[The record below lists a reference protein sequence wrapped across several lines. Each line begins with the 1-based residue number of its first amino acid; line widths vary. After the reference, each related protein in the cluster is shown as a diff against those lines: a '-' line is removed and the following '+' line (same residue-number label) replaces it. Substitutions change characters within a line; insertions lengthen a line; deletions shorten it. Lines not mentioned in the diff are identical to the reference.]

1 MATYTIKLDER
12 TNTGKALKEYLQSL
26 GVLVKKI
33 SSGTKDDEEQEDVS
47 APESDT
53 LTKEELIAIQKGLD
67 DIKNGRTTKI
77 KDVNNIWESIL

>member
-1 MATYTIKLDER
+1 MATYTITLDER

-33 SSGTKDDEEQEDVS
+33 SSGKKDDEEQEDVS
-47 APESDT
+47 ASEPDT

>member
-47 APESDT
+47 ASESDT